1 MFVQVI
7 QGRIDDPGQLRAA
20 MDRWREELEPGADGW
35 LGFTGGVTDDG
46 TVVMV
51 ARFES
56 AEAARRNS
64 DRPEQGAWWASLA
77 EHLED
82 VTFTDYEDVRLL
94 KDGGSDDAG
103 FVQVMR
109 GWSEDP
115 DRLAELG
122 RQDEEWLETQAP
134 HILGIT
140 SARDSGGGGGFTQVV
155 YFTNEEDARAWER
168 DHPMESAADEDPA
181 MGEMMSL
188 MKDLHYYDLRDPL
201 MASPR

>member
-35 LGFTGGVTDDG
+35 LGSTGGVTDDG

-103 FVQVMR
+103 FVQVMEGR
-109 GWSEDP
+109 VADREKAEAFESPEMLDQLRAARP
-115 DRLAELG
+115 DL
-122 RQDEEWLETQAP
+122 
-134 HILGIT
+134 I
-140 SARDSGGGGGFTQVV
+140 GGLRTWFDDGSFVDV
-155 YFTNEEDARAWER
+155 AYFTSEEAARQG
-168 DHPMESAADEDPA
+168 ESSEEFQGPSDDYNALFE
-181 MGEMMSL
+181 EMTFI
-188 MKDLHYYDLRDPL
+188 DLRDP
-201 MASPR
+201 MFI